1 MKDLKDC
8 SFHFTHKILHFVLR
22 IIIEKIL
29 HCVQNDQSF
38 VQNDNNVCKVC
49 YASAECRWI
58 QPLMRVAGRT
68 ANKRAG

>member
-29 HCVQNDQSF
+29 HCVQKDKSF
-38 VQNDNNVCKVC
+38 VQNDNNVSKVC
-49 YASAECRWI
+49 YASAE
-58 QPLMRVAGRT
+58 
-68 ANKRAG
+68 